1 MTLKGLCS
9 QEIFKLFK
17 NLDLC
22 FFAAGKYDMVIN
34 KKHSSIKSYY
44 MKIQL
49 YGGNEMEIDM
59 QEQKGAM

>member
-9 QEIFKLFK
+9 QKIFKLFL

-22 FFAAGKYDMVIN
+22 FFAAGKHDMVIN
-34 KKHSSIKSYY
+34 KNKH
-44 MKIQL
+44 KIIL
-49 YGGNEMEIDM
+49 REDTIIWGNEMEIDM